1 MIKRTLKNKIYELEK
16 TIPKITIMH
25 LVIAMQQNEGY
36 ARKDWK
42 LYSWETR
49 QSDAEART
57 LTLRFYFQSLK
68 GLNAYR
74 SLV

>member
-1 MIKRTLKNKIYELEK
+1 MIKKTLKNKIYELEK

-49 QSDAEART
+49 
-57 LTLRFYFQSLK
+57 
-68 GLNAYR
+68 
-74 SLV
+74 

>member
-1 MIKRTLKNKIYELEK
+1 MYFEQTVAIGSHWLMIKRTLKNKIYELEK

-36 ARKDWK
+36 ARKDWE

-49 QSDAEART
+49 
-57 LTLRFYFQSLK
+57 
-68 GLNAYR
+68 
-74 SLV
+74 